1 MIFLD
6 THLFVW
12 LYTQPKAVP
21 TAILTMMNTHDL
33 RISPTVLLETEHL
46 REIKRIG
53 RSANNIYQD
62 LHLRLGVS
70 VDNTDFSAI
79 TQNALELSWTR
90 DPFDRLIVAH
100 AATLNSPLITADSKI
115 LQHYEK
121 AIWT

>member
-6 THLFVW
+6 THVFVR
-12 LYTQPKAVP
+12 LYAEPKAVP
-21 TAILTMMNTHDL
+21 SAILAMLNIHDL
-33 RISPTVLLETEHL
+33 RISPTVLLETEYFH
-46 REIKRIG
+46 EIKRVD

-62 LHLRLGVS
+62 LHLRLGIT

-100 AATLNSPLITADSKI
+100 AATLKSPLITSDGTI

-121 AIWT
+121 AIWI